1 MLAIRPV
8 NYKRWEDEHGFF
20 QSKNCCLTITT
31 TLVFLSCCIRNLHWK
46 SSSIN
51 LPLCDSRKF
60 CHPRCVNQEICCTK
74 WSLGVL
80 TRVLDIIHDCKTSL
94 KTICLRDMPILP
106 AGNVQ
111 SNRAPIHHDR
121 FKSSAVFQGIEA
133 TFDNHSH
140 IGYLD
145 DTSNDPCL
153 LIQPK
158 SNDDNSYQS
167 NRIILD
173 KKTSKWSTKVWCRQR
188 VKQKY
193 ADVVS

>member
-1 MLAIRPV
+1 M
-8 NYKRWEDEHGFF
+8 
-20 QSKNCCLTITT
+20 
-31 TLVFLSCCIRNLHWK
+31 
-46 SSSIN
+46 
-51 LPLCDSRKF
+51 
-60 CHPRCVNQEICCTK
+60 
-74 WSLGVL
+74 
-80 TRVLDIIHDCKTSL
+80 LDIIHDCKTSL

-173 KKTSKWSTKVWCRQR
+173 KKTSK
-188 VKQKY
+188 
-193 ADVVS
+193 